1 MFAPEALAAPR
12 SASAILDAL
21 AGMKPGAYIA
31 LVIAVSVACQWI
43 AWRLRV
49 PSILLLL
56 VVGFGIGQV
65 VRAEEVLGHQI
76 LFDGVGILVGVIL
89 FEGSMG
95 LRLQQVRGLGRPVRR
110 LTSITVLI
118 AWALITGTAYL
129 LGFDIR
135 VALLIGAILVVT
147 GPTVINPILRSLR
160 PTRRVASLLRWEAVV
175 VDPIGAVLALLV
187 FQAVTA
193 GEAETAVTSVLTAL
207 AKTVVIAVVIAVV
220 IGVTLEVL
228 MRRRAIPDFLHG
240 VVFLAAAIGS
250 LELSNVLQS
259 ESGLLTV
266 TLLGIYLGNR
276 PKMQLEQVAEFSE
289 HLQVLFVGAL
299 FIVLAGRVTPAQ
311 LVDVL
316 PTALIFLAALVIV
329 VRPVSVLIGLARTR
343 VSRRERTLLVGM
355 APRGVV
361 AAAVT
366 SIFAL
371 GFGQASDALSAQAKD
386 ATGGN
391 RDALLARSQD
401 LAALATQAAKMVPL
415 VFVVIVCT
423 VALYGIGVNRLAERL
438 GLASAKPQGVLF
450 AGVHSWVVDAAV
462 LLREMDIP
470 VLIVARNSATLAPAR
485 RAGLATVTANI
496 LSEFVV
502 KDLDVAG
509 LGYFVACTPED
520 DVNATAAR
528 QFARVFGGA
537 NTYQLRRDDYATGTE
552 DDRRE
557 IARHLTARYAFAPWA
572 SRAELAERVAAGMTV
587 TRVDLAPE
595 FTIDDFYARY
605 GDDAIVMFV
614 ARGNGTV
621 EVANRSMKMPTDS
634 GTLIALVTVP
644 ADITAGMPADM
655 TKGVTSAVTSDAPAA
670 GAAEAGAEAGDDTPA
685 GVAPHAGPH
694 PAGPVARGRAASE
707 PREKGRPARRPARP
721 SSSPNDP
728 TAS

>member
-1 MFAPEALAAPR
+1 MVEGVFFAAPFDALHALPRLSDMPR
-12 SASAILDAL
+12 SAADVLHAL
-21 AGMKPGAYIA
+21 GAMKPGAYIA
-31 LVIAVSVACQWI
+31 LVIAISVACQWV

-56 VVGFGIGQV
+56 IVGFGIGQV
-65 VRAEEVLGHQI
+65 VRAENVLGHQI

-110 LTSITVLI
+110 LTSVTVLI
-118 AWALITGTAYL
+118 AWALITTSAWL

-193 GEAETAVTSVLTAL
+193 GEAEAAVTSVITAL
-207 AKTVVIAVVIAVV
+207 VKTVVIAVVSAGVV
-220 IGVTLEVL
+220 GVTLEAL

-240 VVFLAAAIGS
+240 VVFLAAAVGA
-250 LELSNVLQS
+250 LELSDVLQPQ
-259 ESGLLTV
+259 SGLLTV

-276 PKMQLEQVAEFSE
+276 PKLRLEQVAEFSE

-329 VRPVSVLIGLARTR
+329 VRPVSVLIGLAGAKVT
-343 VSRRERTLLVGM
+343 RRERILLVGM

-371 GFGQASDALSAQAKD
+371 SFGQASAALSAQAGKAAGHD
-386 ATGGN
+386 
-391 RDALLARSQD
+391 RDALLARSKD
-401 LAALATQAAKMVPL
+401 LAMLADQAAKMVPL

-438 GLASAKPQGVLF
+438 GLASANPQGVLF

-462 LLREMDIP
+462 LLRAMGIP

-496 LSEFVV
+496 LSEFAV
-502 KDLDVAG
+502 KDLDVSG
-509 LGYFVACTPED
+509 LGYFIACTPED
-520 DVNATAAR
+520 EVNATAAR
-528 QFARVFGGA
+528 QFARVFGEA
-537 NTYQLRRDDYATGTE
+537 NTYQLRRDGYPTGTE
-552 DDRRE
+552 VERRD
-557 IARHLTARYAFAPWA
+557 IARHLSARFAFAPWV
-572 SRAELAERVAAGMTV
+572 SRAEMAERVASGMTV

-595 FTIDDFYARY
+595 FTLDDFYARY
-605 GDDAIVMFV
+605 GDDAVVMFV
-614 ARGNGTV
+614 MRGAGIV
-621 EVANRSMKMPTDS
+621 EVVNGNTKMPMDS
-634 GTLIALVTVP
+634 GALIALVRIPSDVTP
-644 ADITAGMPADM
+644 ILADTAFARTSSYPESGTAG
-655 TKGVTSAVTSDAPAA
+655 
-670 GAAEAGAEAGDDTPA
+670 
-685 GVAPHAGPH
+685 
-694 PAGPVARGRAASE
+694 R
-707 PREKGRPARRPARP
+707 
-721 SSSPNDP
+721 
-728 TAS
+728 

>member
-1 MFAPEALAAPR
+1 MFALAAVTASR
-12 SASAILDAL
+12 SGSVVQAL
-21 AGMKPGAYIA
+21 GDMTPGAYIA

-43 AWRLRV
+43 AWRLKV

-56 VVGFGIGQV
+56 IVGFGIGQI
-65 VRAEEVLGHQI
+65 VRAEKVFGHEI

-89 FEGSMG
+89 FDASLG
-95 LRLQQVRGLGRPVRR
+95 LRLTQVRGLGKPVRR
-110 LTSITVLI
+110 LTSVTVLI
-118 AWALITGTAYL
+118 AWVLITAAAWA

-160 PTRRVASLLRWEAVV
+160 PTRRVASLLRWEGIV

-193 GEAETAVTSVLTAL
+193 GEAETAVASVVSVLV
-207 AKTVVIAVVIAVV
+207 KTLVIAVVIALVV
-220 IGVTLEVL
+220 GVTLEIL

-259 ESGLLTV
+259 QSGLLTV

-276 PKMQLEQVAEFSE
+276 PRLHLEHVAEFSE

-299 FIVLAGRVTPAQ
+299 FIVLAGRVTPTQ

-316 PTALIFLAALVIV
+316 PTALIFFAALVVV
-329 VRPVSVLIGLARTR
+329 VRPVSVLLGLVRTR

-371 GFGQASDALSAQAKD
+371 GFGQASDALSAQAEG
-386 ATGGN
+386 ATGPD
-391 RDALLARSQD
+391 RQALIARSHD
-401 LAALATQAAKMVPL
+401 LAALATQAEKMVPL

-423 VALYGIGVNRLAERL
+423 VALYGLGAGRLAERL
-438 GLASAKPQGVLF
+438 GLASANPQGVLF
-450 AGVHSWVVDAAV
+450 AGVQEWVVDAAV

-496 LSEFVV
+496 LSEFAV
-502 KDLDVAG
+502 KDLDVSG
-509 LGYFVACTPED
+509 LGYFIACTPED
-520 DVNATAAR
+520 EVNATAAR

-537 NTYQLRRDDYATGTE
+537 NTYQLRRGDYSTGTE
-552 DDRRE
+552 EGRRD
-557 IARHLTARYAFAPWA
+557 IARHLTARYAFSPWV
-572 SRAELAERVAAGMTV
+572 SRAELADRIDAGM
-587 TRVDLAPE
+587 RVIRIDLAPE
-595 FTIDDFYARY
+595 FTLDDFRARY
-605 GDDAIVMFV
+605 GEDAVVMFV
-614 ARGNGTV
+614 QRSPGTI
-621 EVANRSMKMPTDS
+621 EVANRSMRLPADT
-634 GTLIALVTVP
+634 GTLIALVRIP
-644 ADITAGMPADM
+644 ARVAG
-655 TKGVTSAVTSDAPAA
+655 SEPAA
-670 GAAEAGAEAGDDTPA
+670 
-685 GVAPHAGPH
+685 APS
-694 PAGPVARGRAASE
+694 PV
-707 PREKGRPARRPARP
+707 
-721 SSSPNDP
+721 
-728 TAS
+728 T